1 MESKIKM
8 KAVRFG
14 NKKVLQ
20 INDPVIKNEINNS
33 LENYGINYSDRN
45 YKFLDSASID
55 YLKINK
61 HLVTLSS
68 FGKKYLLYITKINNK
83 KYCFFICK
91 KTNNIVSVRY
101 RFKENIFCNTLID
114 GELLKDNENNWIF
127 SIIDIIVYKGNFL
140 DKHNLNERLEIL
152 SNLVNKEYNEDTNF
166 DIAKLKI
173 KKYFEYCYMNDL
185 STRYVENL
193 NYKCCGFIFKNLLIN
208 EKYLL
213 FIFEENRTKKIVDDN
228 KIVNNKNNKTIPSF
242 IIKKTDLPDIYELYC
257 SKDNRLFK
265 YGIASINTISC
276 SKFIKDIIKDNEDTY
291 VKCSYNKIFNKWV
304 PYSLTNS
311 ISDYNSIKKLEE
323 IN

>member
-8 KAVRFG
+8 KAVRLG

-20 INDPVIKNEINNS
+20 INDTQIKDQIKNS
-33 LENYGINYSDRN
+33 LENYRINCLDRN

-114 GELLKDNENNWIF
+114 GELLKDNDNNWIF
-127 SIIDIIVYKGNFL
+127 SIIDIIVYKGNYL
-140 DKHNLNERLEIL
+140 DKHNLNERLDIL
-152 SNLVNKEYNEDTNF
+152 SELVNNEYNKDTNF
-166 DIAKLKI
+166 DIAELKI
-173 KKYFEYCYMNDL
+173 KKYFEYCHMNDL
-185 STRYVENL
+185 SNSYMNNL
-193 NYKCCGFIFKNLLIN
+193 NYRCSGFIFKNILIN

-213 FIFEENRTKKIVDDN
+213 YIFQENRTKKTVNNDKIINN
-228 KIVNNKNNKTIPSF
+228 KINKSIPSF
-242 IIKKTDLPDIYELYC
+242 IIKKTELPDIYELYC
-257 SKDNRLFK
+257 SKENKLFK
-265 YGIASINTISC
+265 YGIASINTLAC
-276 SKFIKDIIKDNEDTY
+276 SKFIRDIIKENEDIY
-291 VKCSYNKIFNKWV
+291 VKCSYNKLFNKWI
-304 PYSLTNS
+304 PYSLTDT

-323 IN
+323 NN